1 MCKTGKR
8 KINKINFINL
18 FGLLGEKKF
27 SKVLQGVKLKKIE

>member
-8 KINKINFINL
+8 KLNKINFIHL
-18 FGLLGEKKF
+18 FGIGRKLF